1 MASGDK
7 YTIQEDTLTNIGNAI
22 RQMTDSQEGITPED
36 MPDAIRS
43 INTGYPVL
51 YGTTD
56 PTPAQGSDGQ
66 LYAKHAQVNGCEV
79 TITIYKPTDALTV
92 SITITED
99 NETVYTATPSC
110 TIFGE
115 YAEVDTTITLST
127 GTYNLKHWG
136 EDVQV
141 RDAES
146 QFVEINDITVGF
158 AHNGQNSS
166 YIVNESKD
174 VEVEY
179 GGTAVTDVWLKIATD
194 WAPFMLSGSSGAQI
208 VDITQAEFDLLSQ
221 EEKNNG
227 TLYLI
232 TDGDVPNLD
241 EMSF

>member
-66 LYAKHAQVNGCEV
+66 LYAKHAHIGGCEV
-79 TITIYKPTDALTV
+79 TIAIYKPTDALTV

-110 TIFGE
+110 TIYGG
-115 YAEVDTTITLST
+115 YAEVSTTITLST
-127 GTYNLKHWG
+127 GTYTLKYWG
-136 EDVQV
+136 EEVYT
-141 RDAES
+141 ANTES
-146 QFVEINDITVGF
+146 QFVEINNITVGF
-158 AHNGQNSS
+158 THNGSNSS
-166 YIVNESKD
+166 YTVDGSED

-179 GGTAVTDVWLKIATD
+179 DGTAVTDVWLKIATD
-194 WAPFMLSGSSGAQI
+194 WTPFMLGGNGGAPI
-208 VDITQAEFDLLSQ
+208 VDISQADFDLLPTAA
-221 EEKNNG
+221 KNNG